1 MSSFLS
7 PLSKVSDPNPSYPYP
22 SQLSQIG
29 YMTTIHPLIWQ
40 KKPQRQHLVQLCIS
54 GVSVSASPTLLLGTW
69 LVVSDYVSVTLNCI
83 PILLSC
89 SFAAL
94 HCSYDTVPCQHITMK
109 SFHWYALCNCASQV
123 DFRWSQVH
131 LRWTLG
137 GARCI
142 SGGLLVEFPAQ
153 VCDSRSVTLC
163 HLPPS
168 CSLISE
174 PQLLLPLLSQDCV
187 SSFNSK

>member
-1 MSSFLS
+1 MEPGS
-7 PLSKVSDPNPSYPYP
+7 
-22 SQLSQIG
+22 
-29 YMTTIHPLIWQ
+29 
-40 KKPQRQHLVQLCIS
+40 
-54 GVSVSASPTLLLGTW
+54 
-69 LVVSDYVSVTLNCI
+69 
-83 PILLSC
+83 
-89 SFAAL
+89 
-94 HCSYDTVPCQHITMK
+94 
-109 SFHWYALCNCASQV
+109 SQV

-131 LRWTLG
+131 HRWTLG

-142 SGGLLVEFPAQ
+142 TGGLLVEFPAQ

-187 SSFNSK
+187 SSIFLQQKIVMLLLTHLSFHSHSAALHYSEALRYSGKYLLTIQTFSPSTHLTHPSDAPIHTSAPICTHRISPNHPPICTIEM